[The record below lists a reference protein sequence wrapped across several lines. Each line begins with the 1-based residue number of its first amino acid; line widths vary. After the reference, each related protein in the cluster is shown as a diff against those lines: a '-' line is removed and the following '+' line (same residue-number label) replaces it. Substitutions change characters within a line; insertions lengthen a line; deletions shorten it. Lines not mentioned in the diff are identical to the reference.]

1 MDRLN
6 KITYDLAIETTKLLN
21 KKQTELSDIVWSEGE
36 ANIDIGF
43 SKLACETCLEVWDNI
58 KSKYN
63 LYNDVRLQCDIP
75 DINLVF
81 YDKYDRKLKSKIE
94 LKSSKDKNK
103 RIPGSTIS
111 KLDINQPLIYC
122 LRPKEKNGV
131 YQVRCSQY
139 HYAMGKSNV
148 ELFQDRTPRPYINF
162 HRMKYSNKYK
172 KVEKNDWIKHYSLC
186 ALNRLEKNMKNSWQ
200 DYLVKNIKDISI
212 LEFIKNTTVED
223 FINLKKNQNFI

>member
-1 MDRLN
+1 MEKLN

-21 KKQTELSDIVWSEGE
+21 QKQNELSNIIWSEGE

-43 SKLACETCLEVWDNI
+43 SKLACKTCLEAWN
-58 KSKYN
+58 KNKKKYKV
-63 LYNDVRLQCDIP
+63 YDEVRLECDIP

-103 RIPGSTIS
+103 RIPGSTIG

-122 LRPKEKNGV
+122 LRGKNKK
-131 YQVRCSQY
+131 YEIRCSQY
-139 HYAMGKSNV
+139 HNAMGKNDL

-162 HRMKYSNKYK
+162 NKMKYPNEYK
-172 KVEKNDWIKHYSLC
+172 NVQKNDWIKHYSKC
-186 ALNRLEKNMKNSWQ
+186 ALNRLDNNKNSSWQ
-200 DYLVKNIKDISI
+200 DYLVKDIIS
-212 LEFIKNTTVED
+212 EFIKKTTIKE
-223 FINLKKNQNFI
+223 FIKIKEKI